1 MLIISDVPST
11 ELLSQ
16 LDAVAS
22 GYRAPIPPPFSPS
35 PQNDSFIIAAFFSC
49 IRQTNVRLRLNNNI
63 IIIKRRPRECISPPS
78 KCVTSIPV
86 KSVALSFRAAF
97 NAKKIT
103 GVRDPGDAPFRN
115 FLRSYVGTVPGS
127 TFAKFEVRSFNHF
140 GAHCPCS
147 QLQWPSSCYVV
158 RQ

>member
-1 MLIISDVPST
+1 MC
-11 ELLSQ
+11 
-16 LDAVAS
+16 
-22 GYRAPIPPPFSPS
+22 RAPNYYPSSTLSPVGIGLRYLRRSAHHHRTIRLSLPLSS
-35 PQNDSFIIAAFFSC
+35 PVR